1 MRKLT
6 KNEKEHI
13 NMMTEINART
23 CKKIFDTREII
34 SKKSS
39 FIDGIWVGL
48 IATGFE
54 FDDVY
59 DDEISKIWDEAK

>member
-6 KNEKEHI
+6 RNEKEHI
-13 NMMTEINART
+13 NIMTEINART
-23 CKKIFDTREII
+23 CKEIFDTCEII

-48 IATGFE
+48 IAAGFE
-54 FDDVY
+54 FDNMY
-59 DDEISKIWDEAK
+59 DDEISKIWDKAK

>member
-13 NMMTEINART
+13 NTMTEIKART
-23 CKKIFDTREII
+23 CKGIFDTYEII

-48 IATGFE
+48 IAAGFE
-54 FDDVY
+54 FDNVY